1 VKIPLTL
8 DRSALDISVEV
19 ESALSEGSEP
29 LTVEFLDMVEG
40 RWRSLSSNDHY
51 STREEW
57 RRLKSSGPIEIAL
70 PEQAKETIAQISK
83 DALPDVEILEV
94 YIEAE
99 NQRSVIL
106 KEREP
111 FDVCIRVLFRQSP
124 QVADVAIKF
133 SRADGVYV
141 FWQSSGLVN
150 ANLHSPIG
158 EKLVKFRFQP
168 NDLGAGEYYINA
180 HVSNGWNFP
189 DNYPYGQVFVRAV
202 NAAVFRI
209 LPEMPEL
216 DFGVLNARVNVDIV
230 DVK

>member
-1 VKIPLTL
+1 
-8 DRSALDISVEV
+8 
-19 ESALSEGSEP
+19 
-29 LTVEFLDMVEG
+29 MVAG
-40 RWRSLSSNDHY
+40 RWRTLSANEQY
-51 STREEW
+51 SAERE
-57 RRLKSSGPIEIAL
+57 RRLLKSSGPIQIAL
-70 PEQAKETIAQISK
+70 PEQAKETIVQISK
-83 DALPDVEILEV
+83 DALSDVEILEV

-99 NQRSVIL
+99 NRRCVVM

-111 FDVCIRVLFRQSP
+111 FDVCIRALFRQSP
-124 QVADVAIKF
+124 QLADVAIKF

-158 EKLVKFRFQP
+158 EKLVKFRFEP
-168 NDLGAGEYYINA
+168 NNLGAGEYYINA
-180 HVSNGWNFP
+180 HVSNGWKFP

-216 DFGVLNARVNVDIV
+216 DFGVLNARVNVEIV
-230 DVK
+230 DLN